1 MNWRDRVKEFRR
13 VPASELKA
21 NPKNWREHPPEQQRA
36 MQGVLEEVGIAG
48 ALLARETPDGLELID
63 GHLRTE
69 MDDGTEWPVLV
80 LDVDENEADV
90 LLASVDPIGALAKT
104 NEALLLDLLSGVEAE
119 SDAMAELLRSMS
131 ESVDHFVAEVVE
143 FPEIPDGERTPIQ
156 QMSFILHDD
165 QVDVV
170 KDAIARAK
178 QTPFADTGNE
188 NQNGNALARIAEV
201 YLGAS

>member
-36 MQGVLEEVGIAG
+36 MQGILEEVGIAG

-69 MDDGTEWPVLV
+69 MDEGTEWPVLV

-90 LLASVDPIGALAKT
+90 LLASVDPIGALAKENT
-104 NEALLLDLLSGVEAE
+104 QKLE
-119 SDAMAELLRSMS
+119 ELLRGLFVENETLAEMLATVS
-131 ESVDHFVAEVVE
+131 EPDYDVLDDAEVEAQLKEMTGDAKRALLIE
-143 FPEIPDGERTPIQ
+143 FEN
-156 QMSFILHDD
+156 DD
-165 QVDVV
+165 Y
-170 KDAIARAK
+170 DAAFELTRAHRK
-178 QTPFADTGNE
+178 AGRYVGGIVLAALRREENE
-188 NQNGNALARIAEV
+188 D
-201 YLGAS
+201 ASA